1 MISTALLVGGFQS
14 ASPFNLH
21 LIIVQGITMSNGMLR
36 AVFLILSIGLI
47 GSLIY
52 RSVAIDSD
60 NLQIGD
66 SFFLNEMLDSADSR
80 ELEAHYYLVKFWGSW
95 CSPCRKAHPDWIEVH
110 KKYSNQYWG
119 KQGIAVLAV
128 ALEAD
133 SSAWRDAV
141 ERDRLSWEA
150 HIVQKRDL
158 KSGFAGRLQIP
169 NVPYNILV
177 DSSSQVVG
185 INMSPYQVERFLRPR
200 LTK

>member
-1 MISTALLVGGFQS
+1 
-14 ASPFNLH
+14 
-21 LIIVQGITMSNGMLR
+21 
-36 AVFLILSIGLI
+36 GLF

-52 RSVAIDSD
+52 KSVEIDTD
-60 NLQIGD
+60 GLQVGD
-66 SFFLNEMLDSADSR
+66 SLFLNEMLDSANSR
-80 ELEAHYYLVKFWGSW
+80 ELKAHYYLVKFWGSW

-110 KKYSNQYWG
+110 KNYSNQYLG
-119 KQGIAVLAV
+119 KQGFAVLGV

-133 SSAWRDAV
+133 SSVWRQAV
-141 ERDRLSWEA
+141 ESDRLSWEA
-150 HIVQKRDL
+150 HILQKRDL

-185 INMSPYQVERFLRPR
+185 IDMRPYQVERFLKHR